1 MANYKDIHGTNIET
15 VTSDPDNP
23 VNGQVWYNSTEQA
36 LKGFTSNPAGTWA
49 TISALNTAR
58 GSGSLAGTATS
69 AWFVGGEI
77 NPPHPSPGSNW
88 STKNELWNGTS
99 WTESNDLTRPGF
111 YSGMQSRGVPNNTTG
126 LVFGGHQGTNP
137 ASQYAQT
144 EEWNGSSWTEVGD
157 LNTGRRGGGGA
168 GTNVEACLCFGSGYG
183 NPFVGVDLNESWNGS
198 SWTEVADLN
207 TASYGRASFGSSTS
221 ALYARSNPAIRVKTW
236 NGSSWT
242 ETADYSNTGKDGGS
256 GVVKTSGLIFGGHPT
271 GYTEVWNGSSW
282 TETGDFNV
290 ARPGAS
296 GAGASAASA
305 IAAGGYN
312 PSPGVYVTNAEEFIS
327 PTTSTVTFTVS

>member
-1 MANYKDIHGTNIET
+1 MTTYKEIRGTHIVS
-15 VTSDPDNP
+15 VTSDPPSP
-23 VNGQVWYNSTEQA
+23 VNGQMWYNSTDKVV
-36 LKGFTSNPAGTWA
+36 KGFTSNPAGTWA
-49 TISALNTAR
+49 TITALNTAR
-58 GSGSLAGTATS
+58 GLGSLAGTATS
-69 AWFVGGEI
+69 AWFAGGEI

-99 WTESNDLTRPGF
+99 WTESGDLSRPGF
-111 YSGMQSRGVPNNTTG
+111 YGGMQSRGVPNNTTG

-157 LNTGRRGGGGA
+157 LNTGRRHGGGI
-168 GTNVEACLCFGSGYG
+168 GTSAEACLSCGGAYG
-183 NPFVGVDLNESWNGS
+183 NPFTAQDLNESWNGS

-221 ALYARSNPAIRVKTW
+221 ALYARSNPAIRVETW
-236 NGSSWT
+236 NGTSWT
-242 ETADYSNTGKDGGS
+242 ETTDYTNTGKDGGS
-256 GVVKTSGLIFGGHPT
+256 GVVNTTGLIFGGHPT
-271 GYTEVWNGSSW
+271 GYTMVWNGSTW

-290 ARPGAS
+290 ARGSAS
-296 GAGASAASA
+296 GAGAGAGSA

-312 PSPGVYVTNAEEFIS
+312 PSPGVYVSNAEEFIS

>member
-1 MANYKDIHGTNIET
+1 MGTYKEIRGTHIVS
-15 VTSDPDNP
+15 VTSDPPSP
-23 VNGQVWYNSTEQA
+23 VNGQMWYNSTDKVV
-36 LKGFTSNPAGTWA
+36 KGFTSNPAGTWA
-49 TISALNTAR
+49 TISAINTAR

-69 AWFVGGEI
+69 AWFAGGEI

-168 GTNVEACLCFGSGYG
+168 GTSAEACLCFGAGYG
-183 NPFVGVDLNESWNGS
+183 NPFVGQDLNESWNGS

-207 TASYGRASFGSSTS
+207 TASTGRASFGSSTS
-221 ALYARSNPAIRVKTW
+221 ALYARSNPAIRVETW

-256 GVVKTSGLIFGGHPT
+256 GVVNTSGLIFGGHPT

-296 GAGASAASA
+296 GAGAGAGSA